1 MKIQNNIILIGMPGS
16 GKTTV
21 SEALALTTGLNFY
34 DIDFLIEKKIGK
46 KITEIFSLYGEKYF
60 RDLETETINEFLN
73 LKENFILSTGGGI
86 VEKEENLSILK
97 KIGKVFYLE
106 ITPEL
111 IFDRIKNDTTRP
123 LLLNDNP
130 KQSLIDLYQKRHI
143 KYEKADFKIDAS
155 KSLNEIMNEIIEKL

>member
-1 MKIQNNIILIGMPGS
+1 MPGS

-21 SEALALTTGLNFY
+21 GEALALTTGLNFY
-34 DIDFLIEKKIGK
+34 DIDFLIEKKVGK

-130 KQSLIDLYQKRHI
+130 MQSLIDLYQKRHI